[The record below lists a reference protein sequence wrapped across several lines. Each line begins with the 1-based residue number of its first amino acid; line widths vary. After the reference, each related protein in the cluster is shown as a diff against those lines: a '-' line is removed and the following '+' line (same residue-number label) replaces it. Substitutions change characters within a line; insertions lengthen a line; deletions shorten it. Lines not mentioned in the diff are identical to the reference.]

1 MQLVDFLKGQ
11 TSCFMAVL
19 RFTILIFFLSL
30 HNGLISFVEKSLK
43 DYGFH
48 CRVLGVKLLSEYLSR
63 LLNGTLLALFQVDVC
78 TSMNSSSENSK
89 KKLLTVT
96 IISKELHSARSR

>member
-1 MQLVDFLKGQ
+1 MDFLKGQ

-63 LLNGTLLALFQVDVC
+63 LLNGTLLALFQVDNVC

-89 KKLLTVT
+89 KN
-96 IISKELHSARSR
+96 S